1 MNPSARRVAIIG
13 GGPAGLMAAEVIAAA
28 GIGVDVFDA
37 MPSVGRKFLLAGRG
51 GLNITHAEP
60 FIDFVSRY
68 GSRSPHIEPLL
79 EAFGAQSLR
88 DWVHGLGITTFVGT
102 SQRVF
107 PSEMKAA
114 PLLRAWMARLRGLGV
129 KFHAQHKWQG
139 WQDRQ
144 DGGGGNQQLK
154 FDTPNGPALHM
165 AQHTVFAL
173 GGASWSRLGSDGA
186 WVNLFS
192 NRGITVAPL
201 QSSNCGFDVKG
212 GWSDHLRTKFT
223 AAAFKQIKLRFSD
236 SQGVPFDRQGEF
248 VLTETGV
255 EGSLIYAVSARLREQ
270 INAQGS
276 ATFYLD
282 LLPAKSALQISQQF
296 ESGRGSQTL
305 SHFLNGKF
313 GLKGVKLALL
323 YELLEK
329 SVLQDDRQ
337 LAVALKALP
346 ITVVATRPID
356 EAISSAGGVRF
367 EALDSHLMLRDHPGV
382 FCAGEM
388 LDWEAPTGG
397 YLLTAVIA
405 SGWVAGKGVLRLLT
419 DHPVQRRLTTQ
430 S

>member
-1 MNPSARRVAIIG
+1 MNPRTHRVAIIG
-13 GGPAGLMAAEVIAAA
+13 GGPAGLMAAEVIATA
-28 GIGVDVFDA
+28 GVGVDVFDA

-51 GLNITHAEP
+51 GLNLTHAEP
-60 FIDFVSRY
+60 LKDFVSRY
-68 GSRSPHIEPLL
+68 GQSSPHIGPLL
-79 EAFGAQSLR
+79 EAFGAQPLR

-129 KFHAQHKWQG
+129 KFHARYRWQG

-144 DGGGGNQQLK
+144 DGATNNQLI
-154 FDTPNGPALHM
+154 FETPNGPVLHE
-165 AQHTVFAL
+165 AQHIVFAL
-173 GGASWSRLGSDGA
+173 GGASWSRLGSDGT
-186 WVNLFS
+186 WFDLFS
-192 NRGITVAPL
+192 NRGIAVAPL
-201 QSSNCGFDVKG
+201 QPSNCGFDVKG
-212 GWSDHLRTKFT
+212 GWSDHLRTQF
-223 AAAFKQIKLRFSD
+223 AGAAFKQIKLHFSD
-236 SQGVPFDRQGEF
+236 LQGAPFDRQGEF

-270 INAQGS
+270 INTRGS
-276 ATFYLD
+276 AIFYLD
-282 LLPAKSALQISQQF
+282 LLPAKSSLQISQQF
-296 ESGRGSQTL
+296 ESGRRSQTL
-305 SHFLNGKF
+305 SHFLNSKF

-346 ITVVATRPID
+346 ITVIATRPID
-356 EAISSAGGVRF
+356 EAISTAGGVRF
-367 EALDSHLMLRDHPGV
+367 EALDSHLMLRDHRGI

-397 YLLTAVIA
+397 YLLTAVMA
-405 SGWVAGKGVLRLLT
+405 SGWVAGKGVLRLL
-419 DHPVQRRLTTQ
+419 
-430 S
+430 